1 MFKDTVAELLKQ
13 SLQKRSD
20 LFLIDFEILDGNKIR
35 IVIDGDSG
43 VLVEDC
49 MYVSRAIEHNLD
61 REEQDF
67 SLEVSSAGATTPLK
81 DKRQFKKHIGRNYFL
96 DTC

>member
-1 MFKDTVAELLKQ
+1 MFRDSVKELLEEG
-13 SLQKRSD
+13 LENRPD

-35 IVIDGDSG
+35 IVIDGDKG

-49 MYVSRAIEHNLD
+49 IFISRAIEHNLD

-67 SLEVSSAGATTPLK
+67 SLEVRSEERRVGKECRSRWSPY
-81 DKRQFKKHIGRNYFL
+81 H
-96 DTC
+96 